1 MSPSER
7 KCLGLAGLVL
17 LGLLVPGCK
26 SATTAPPPAMGPA
39 EVAFVTVQPER
50 TMLATQLPGRTCAYL
65 VAEIRPQVNGLIQ
78 SREFQE
84 GAFVQT
90 GQLLYQIDPAPYQA
104 TYNQAKAAVAT
115 AEADLITAQANLPA
129 IKAREERFKGLVA
142 IRAVGQQDYDDAAAA
157 LRQAEANIETR
168 KRMVES
174 ARAAMETAR
183 INLSYTPIK
192 SPISGRI
199 GVSNITVGALA
210 TAYQPIAL
218 AVVQQLDP
226 IYVDVTQASAD
237 VLSLRRRLESG
248 RLKRNG
254 PTQNKVQLFLED
266 GTPYPLKGTLQF
278 QDVTVDPATGS
289 VRVRMV
295 FPNPHNVL
303 LPGMFVRASVEEGV
317 NEQAL
322 LVPQQGVTRDLK
334 GNPVALV
341 VGKDEKVE
349 QRMLTVDRAIGDKWL
364 VLDGLAAGDR
374 VIVDGLQRVRPGAP
388 VRAVPYTGPQP
399 QPGGPPAGKPMSL
412 LTSDKGGSHV

>member
-1 MSPSER
+1 
-7 KCLGLAGLVL
+7 
-17 LGLLVPGCK
+17 
-26 SATTAPPPAMGPA
+26 
-39 EVAFVTVQPER
+39 
-50 TMLATQLPGRTCAYL
+50 MLTTQLPGRTTAYL

-84 GAFVQT
+84 GSFVKA
-90 GQLLYQIDPAPYQA
+90 GQLLYQIDPAPYEA
-104 TYNQAKAAVAT
+104 AYNQAKAAVAT

-129 IKAREERFKGLVA
+129 IRAREERFKGLVA
-142 IRAVGQQDYDDAAAA
+142 IRAVGQQDYGDAAAA

-168 KRMVES
+168 KRVVES
-174 ARAAMETAR
+174 ARATVEMAR

-210 TAYQPIAL
+210 AAYQPTSL

-226 IYVDVTQASAD
+226 IYVDVTQASAEL
-237 VLSLRRRLESG
+237 LSLRRRLQSG
-248 RLKRNG
+248 QIKRNG
-254 PTQNKVQLFLED
+254 ATSNKVQLLLED

-295 FPNPHNVL
+295 FPNPNNVL
-303 LPGMFVRASVEEGV
+303 LPGMFVRALVEEGV

-322 LVPQQGVTRDLK
+322 LVPQQGVTRDTR
-334 GNPVALV
+334 GNPVALI
-341 VGKDEKVE
+341 VGKDDRVE

-364 VLDGLAAGDR
+364 VVDGLAAGDR
-374 VIVDGLQRVRPGAP
+374 VIVDGLQRVRPGVP
-388 VRAVPYTGPQP
+388 VRAVPSA
-399 QPGGPPAGKPMSL
+399 PPAP
-412 LTSDKGGSHV
+412 KGGSPEKILSSNKGGNHV